1 MEYVGFTRC
10 MDSAFKNGLDITTFV
25 SDRHPTI
32 AKHMREKLGSVTH
45 YFDLWHLTKSRYSLG
60 TTN

>member
-10 MDSAFKNGLDITTFV
+10 MDNAFKNGLDITTFV

-32 AKHMREKLGSVTH
+32 AKHMREKLDNVTH
-45 YFDLWHLTKSRYSLG
+45 YFDLWHLTKSM
-60 TTN
+60 